1 MFISDAYAQTAEAAG
16 GGDMLVSLAPLVLIF
31 IVFWFF
37 LIRPQ
42 QKRMKEHKA
51 LVAALKKGD
60 KVLTNGGILGTV
72 TKIIDDHEAEV
83 EIAAG
88 VRVRFLRSAVS
99 EIVNKTGSGPTAKPE
114 KAEAPKA
121 VESKVVETKTGAN
134 EA

>member
-1 MFISDAYAQTAEAAG
+1 MFISEAYAQTAGAGG

-31 IVFWFF
+31 VVFWFF

-60 KVLTNGGILGTV
+60 KVLTNGGILGIV
-72 TKIIDDHEAEV
+72 TKASDDNEVEV
-83 EIAAG
+83 EIAAN
-88 VRVRFLRSAVS
+88 VRVRLVRSAVS
-99 EIVNKTGSGPTAKPE
+99 EIVNRTAPVAAKSE
-114 KAEAPKA
+114 KSDAP
-121 VESKVVETKTGAN
+121 KTGAN